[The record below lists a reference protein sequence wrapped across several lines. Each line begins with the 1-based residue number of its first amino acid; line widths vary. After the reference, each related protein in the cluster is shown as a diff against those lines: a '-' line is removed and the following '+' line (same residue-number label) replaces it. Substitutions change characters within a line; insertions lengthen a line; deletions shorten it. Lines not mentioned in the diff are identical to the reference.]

1 MKKNILSVFALIL
14 FAAMLT
20 SCGLFVT
27 PVAYTRFDATGTQYV
42 YYSSD
47 EYGLTKGQIEVYKDE
62 DEFKDEYGIA
72 DLEFHFHDCY
82 GRGEFGDT
90 YYTVVSLKNRPVFL
104 TVYLWKGSPNYSV
117 EKQIF
122 LNGEAL
128 VPDSVND
135 LDETK
140 ALHFDNLEGKL
151 IRTNNFGQLDEEAVN
166 VIEYR

>member
-1 MKKNILSVFALIL
+1 MQIYANS
-14 FAAMLT
+14 
-20 SCGLFVT
+20 GQ
-27 PVAYTRFDATGTQYV
+27 FDP
-42 YYSSD
+42 
-47 EYGLTKGQIEVYKDE
+47 
-62 DEFKDEYGIA
+62 
-72 DLEFHFHDCY
+72 
-82 GRGEFGDT
+82 
-90 YYTVVSLKNRPVFL
+90 SLKNRPVFL
-104 TVYLWKGSPNYSV
+104 TVYLWKGSPNYSA